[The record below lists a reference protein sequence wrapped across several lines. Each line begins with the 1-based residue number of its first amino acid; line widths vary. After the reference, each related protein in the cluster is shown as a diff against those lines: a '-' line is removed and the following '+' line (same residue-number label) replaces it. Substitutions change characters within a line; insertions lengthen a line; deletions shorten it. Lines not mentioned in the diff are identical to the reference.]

1 MKQKP
6 YELSSKER
14 HFSFNYVNTGNI
26 KESAIKAGYT
36 AMPERAGSKLL
47 SKKEISDE
55 IDRLYAEKKKNLAY
69 RTCIGYER
77 LAFGSII
84 DAVKLLIS
92 NEIDD
97 SKLEKMDLFN
107 ISEIKVVKGG
117 GMEIK
122 FFDRLRA
129 LEKLEQSSL
138 IQANEAVPFYKALEE
153 GTKVF
158 ECQDENNS

>member
-1 MKQKP
+1 MKSKT
-6 YELSSKER
+6 YEFSTKER
-14 HFSFNYVNTGNI
+14 LFAFNYVNTGNI
-26 KESAIKAGYT
+26 KESAIKAGYVC
-36 AMPERAGSKLL
+36 MPEKAGLKLL
-47 SKKEISDE
+47 AKKEVSDE
-55 IDRLYAEKKKNLAY
+55 IDRLYAEKKKDLSY

-77 LAFGSII
+77 LAFGSIV

-97 SKLEKMDLFN
+97 LKLEKMDLFN

-158 ECQDENNS
+158 DRMDENDS